1 MSIPQ
6 SAGGAIES
14 RADLVRYLETG
25 SKPKSEWRIGTE
37 HEKFVY
43 DLKTKKPVPYDGPS
57 GIRAMLEGMR
67 RFGWEPVMEGDNI
80 IGLSQNGGSIS
91 LEPGGQFELSGA
103 ALFAFESSVNIGAW
117 MLLTSFAVAAS
128 IHLHNRQLAWWLGA
142 YTVAALLLWCA
153 TCRALRGGPTAPLP
167 LPLGR

>member
-1 MSIPQ
+1 VRTVLASGRGLL
-6 SAGGAIES
+6 GGWLIAATMPLIES
-14 RADLVRYLETG
+14 THAIAAGSAEGLGDSVRITLAT
-25 SKPKSEWRIGTE
+25 
-37 HEKFVY
+37 
-43 DLKTKKPVPYDGPS
+43 L
-57 GIRAMLEGMR
+57 
-67 RFGWEPVMEGDNI
+67 
-80 IGLSQNGGSIS
+80 
-91 LEPGGQFELSGA
+91 ELSGA

-153 TCRALRGGPTAPLP
+153 TCRALRDGPTAPLP